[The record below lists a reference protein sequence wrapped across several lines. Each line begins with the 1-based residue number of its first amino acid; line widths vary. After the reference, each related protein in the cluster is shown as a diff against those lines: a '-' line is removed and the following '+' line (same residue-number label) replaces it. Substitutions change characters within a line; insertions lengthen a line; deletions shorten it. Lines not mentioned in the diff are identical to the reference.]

1 MRRAWKMATG
11 EGKGVHHVVWCVKPE
26 SWDRVRAFWE
36 ETIGVSLDEL
46 DLPDLG
52 LKVLVSWHGGVEV
65 MTPAYE
71 TGMMVDAARQFL
83 DERGEGVYAVVY
95 DVRDIEGVVS
105 SFTARGGRLLFRKP
119 ITADEVEERKLSDG
133 ERFSILHAGFDDY
146 CGMRIVLQE
155 VVPETGG

>member
-1 MRRAWKMATG
+1 MATRDG
-11 EGKGVHHVVWCVKPE
+11 RGVHHVVWCVKPE
-26 SWDRVRAFWE
+26 SWSSVRAFWE
-36 ETIGVSLDEL
+36 ETIGVPLDEL

-71 TGMMVDAARQFL
+71 TGMMAAAARRFL

-95 DVRDIEGVVS
+95 DVPDIDGVVS
-105 SFTARGGRLLFRKP
+105 SFTARGGHLLFRKP

-146 CGMRIVLQE
+146 FGMRIVLQE
-155 VVPETGG
+155 IVRKTRA